1 MTMLQ
6 NGEIIKHKK
15 AKQKKE
21 RVTEFDSG
29 HFRSRVYIVVFTL
42 HFRATVLNTEIREV
56 CT

>member
-1 MTMLQ
+1 MLQ

>member
-15 AKQKKE
+15 TKQKKE

-29 HFRSRVYIVVFTL
+29 HFRSRVYIAVL
-42 HFRATVLNTEIREV
+42 DFRATVLNTEISEV